1 MLLHCQLLSAEPTG
15 LSTQLSQLQSLDL
28 CFHLF
33 CCTLSGIVS
42 LIFSPFLEGFAIM
55 SFACIYTR
63 VHICVFEPMSL

>member
-15 LSTQLSQLQSLDL
+15 LSMQLSQLQSRDL

-42 LIFSPFLEGFAIM
+42 LIFFTFSRRLCHHEFCLYIH
-55 SFACIYTR
+55 ACA
-63 VHICVFEPMSL
+63 HLCV